1 MAKDRLITPSYCFIL
16 AANFLLYF
24 GFWLLI
30 PVLPFYLSE
39 FFQAGNSTIGIVLS
53 CYTVAAL
60 CIRPFSGYLLD
71 TFARKPLYLFAYFIF
86 MMMFGGYLIAG
97 SLTLFIIFRII
108 HGVSFG
114 MVTVG
119 GNTVVIDI
127 MPSSRRGEGLG
138 YYGLTNNTAMS
149 IGPMFGLFLH
159 DAGVSF
165 ATIFCYAFGSC
176 ILGFLCA
183 SLVKTPYK
191 PPVKR
196 EPISLDRFILM
207 KGLPAGLSLLLLS
220 IPYGMTT
227 NYVAMYAR
235 QIGLN
240 TQTGFFFTFMAV
252 GMAISRIFSGKLVD
266 RGKIT
271 QVIAAGLYLVVFSFF
286 LLSTCVYLIQW
297 NDTACTLLFFGIAL
311 LMGVGFGIMFP
322 AFNTLFVNLAPN
334 SQRGTATSTY
344 LTSWDVGIGIGML
357 TGGYIAEISTFDKA
371 YLFGACL
378 TVVSALYFRLK
389 VTPHYHKN
397 TMRKKE
403 RYEKVIAWFQDN
415 IPVAETELHYNNP
428 YELLIAVILSAQ
440 CTDKRVNI
448 ITPPLYKDFPTP
460 EALAATT
467 PEVIFEYIR
476 SVSYPNNKAKHLVG
490 MAKMLVNDFNS
501 EVPDNLEDLI
511 KLPGVGRKTANVI
524 QSVVF
529 KKAAMAVD
537 THVFRV
543 SHRIGLVPDSCT
555 TPFSVEKELVKN
567 IPEKLIPI
575 AHHWLILHGR
585 YVCQARTP
593 KCDTCGLQMMCKYF
607 CNTYKVTKEEPKAK
621 NK

>member
-1 MAKDRLITPSYCFIL
+1 MAYHRSDQQIERSLIMAKDRLITPGYCFIL

-86 MMMFGGYLIAG
+86 MLMFAGYLIAG

-138 YYGLTNNTAMS
+138 YYGLTNNIAMS
-149 IGPMFGLFLH
+149 IGPMFRLFLH
-159 DAGVSF
+159 DGGVSF
-165 ATIFCYAFGSC
+165 ATIFCYALGSC
-176 ILGFLCA
+176 MLGFLSA

-196 EPISLDRFILM
+196 EPISLDRFILL
-207 KGLPAGLSLLLLS
+207 KGMPAGLSLLLLS

-235 QIGLN
+235 EIGIH
-240 TQTGFFFTFMAV
+240 TQTGFFFTFMAI

-271 QVIAAGLYLVVFSFF
+271 QVIAAGLNLVIISFF
-286 LLSTCVYLIQW
+286 LLASCVYLIQW
-297 NDTACTLLFFGIAL
+297 NDAACTILFFGIAL
-311 LMGVGFGIMFP
+311 LMGIGFGIMFP

-334 SQRGTATSTY
+334 NQRGTATSTY

-357 TGGYIAEISTFDKA
+357 TGGYIAEICSFDKA

-378 TVVSALYFRLK
+378 TVVSAVYFKLK

-397 TMRKKE
+397 
-403 RYEKVIAWFQDN
+403 
-415 IPVAETELHYNNP
+415 
-428 YELLIAVILSAQ
+428 
-440 CTDKRVNI
+440 
-448 ITPPLYKDFPTP
+448 
-460 EALAATT
+460 
-467 PEVIFEYIR
+467 
-476 SVSYPNNKAKHLVG
+476 
-490 MAKMLVNDFNS
+490 
-501 EVPDNLEDLI
+501 
-511 KLPGVGRKTANVI
+511 KLR
-524 QSVVF
+524 
-529 KKAAMAVD
+529 
-537 THVFRV
+537 
-543 SHRIGLVPDSCT
+543 
-555 TPFSVEKELVKN
+555 
-567 IPEKLIPI
+567 
-575 AHHWLILHGR
+575 
-585 YVCQARTP
+585 
-593 KCDTCGLQMMCKYF
+593 
-607 CNTYKVTKEEPKAK
+607 
-621 NK
+621 